1 MTVRLNK
8 FLSANCG
15 VSRREADRLIEEG
28 RVRINGAGVA
38 ELGVQV
44 AETDSVELDG
54 KPVTE
59 TALEYYRFFKP
70 RGMLTAYGDGRG
82 KDTLEEIPLLR
93 EKKLAYSGRLDYD
106 SEGLI
111 IFTNDGDLILRL
123 QKSEFK
129 AEKEYLVWVNGD
141 LDERELDE
149 IRSGLKTDEMHYLP
163 CGAERIK
170 AGHFRLILTEGKK
183 RQVREIFRFFG
194 LRVSRL
200 LRVRI
205 GNITINGLRTGEIKS
220 LSPKE
225 ITELRKCIG

>member
-1 MTVRLNK
+1 MRLNK

-15 VSRREADRLIEEG
+15 VSRREADRLIESG
-28 RVRINGAGVA
+28 LVRINGEKVT

-44 AETDSVELDG
+44 SETDNIELDG
-54 KPVTE
+54 DPVTLSE
-59 TALEYYRFFKP
+59 LEYYRFFKP

-82 KDTLEEIPLLR
+82 KETLEEIPYLR

-141 LDERELDE
+141 LCEDDLEQ
-149 IRSGLKTDEMHYLP
+149 IRSGLSTDEMRYLP

-183 RQVREIFRFFG
+183 RQIREIFRFFG

-205 GNITINGLRTGEIKS
+205 GNINIDGLRAGELKR
-220 LSPKE
+220 LSAKE
-225 ITELRKCIG
+225 ITELKKCTG